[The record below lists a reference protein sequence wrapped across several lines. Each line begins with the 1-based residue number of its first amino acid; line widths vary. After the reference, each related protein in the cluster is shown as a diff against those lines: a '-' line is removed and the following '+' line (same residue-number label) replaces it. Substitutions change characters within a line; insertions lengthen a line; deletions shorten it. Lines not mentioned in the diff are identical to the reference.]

1 MNANG
6 LCLKKYAG
14 FACIAIRN
22 ADRNVTPQ
30 SYSLPTKYVLNIKF
44 TITKSNGE
52 KLMIFTYHKII
63 IAKTH
68 VLNEFTI
75 FIIFNYKI

>member
-1 MNANG
+1 MN
-6 LCLKKYAG
+6 LK
-14 FACIAIRN
+14 
-22 ADRNVTPQ
+22 
-30 SYSLPTKYVLNIKF
+30 
-44 TITKSNGE
+44 
-52 KLMIFTYHKII
+52 YHKII

>member
-1 MNANG
+1 
-6 LCLKKYAG
+6 
-14 FACIAIRN
+14 
-22 ADRNVTPQ
+22 
-30 SYSLPTKYVLNIKF
+30 
-44 TITKSNGE
+44 
-52 KLMIFTYHKII
+52 MIFTYHKII